1 MAEPIGVLLAAGLGT
16 RLRPL
21 TLVRPKPLVP
31 LHGIPLLETGL
42 RHLEAAGC
50 RLVAVNGH
58 HLADQLRDWLRE
70 RGRGKPETELR
81 FFPEPFLLGVGGGLA
96 RMARELPPG
105 ALLVQNG
112 DVLHNAD
119 LGRLR
124 AAAGDAEITLVLGGE
139 PRVAEWREGRVTGL
153 RDPARSTHG
162 FTGIHLWSEA
172 GRARLEAWTRPDL
185 VPFLQGE
192 MGAGR
197 PPLGLRLEE
206 DGGGTLWEDLGH
218 LSRYLPLHRDLMQR
232 EDYRRLLLRLGLEPA
247 WDGARGTSLGMG
259 SRLPGGARDCVA
271 WDGVEWEGS
280 ATGCVFLDGVKGRG
294 AAAGEILLA
303 GAEAGEH

>member
-1 MAEPIGVLLAAGLGT
+1 MLLAAGLGT

-31 LHGIPLLETGL
+31 LHGIPLLEIGL
-42 RHLEAAGC
+42 RQLEAAGC

-70 RGRGKPETELR
+70 RGHGKPETELR
-81 FFPEPFLLGVGGGLA
+81 FFPEPVLLGVGGGLA

-105 ALLVQNG
+105 PLVVQNG
-112 DVLHNAD
+112 DVLHDAD
-119 LGRLR
+119 LARLR
-124 AAAGDAEITLVLGGE
+124 HVGGEWEISLVLGGE
-139 PRVAEWREGRVTGL
+139 PRVAELREGRVAGL

-172 GRARLEAWTRPDL
+172 GRARLESWTHPDL
-185 VPFLQGE
+185 VPFLQRE
-192 MGAGR
+192 MAAGR
-197 PPLGLRLEE
+197 APRGLRLEE
-206 DGGGTLWEDLGH
+206 DGDGSLWEDLGH
-218 LSRYLPLHRDLMQR
+218 LSRYLPLHRELMQR
-232 EDYRRLLLRLGLEPA
+232 ERYRRLLQRLELVPA
-247 WDGARGTSLGMG
+247 WDGARGVSLGAG
-259 SRLPGGARDCVA
+259 SRLPAGARDCVA

-280 ATGCVFLDGVKGRG
+280 AAACVFLDGVRGRG

-303 GAEAGEH
+303 GRANGER